1 MVGIFLVVTVV
12 FFAVTIAL
20 VHTFETLRGQS

>member
-1 MVGIFLVVTVV
+1 MDSVYLVLTLV

-20 VHTFETLRGQS
+20 VYACETLRGQS

>member
-1 MVGIFLVVTVV
+1 MSSVYILLMLG

-20 VHTFETLRGQS
+20 VYACEKLRGQS